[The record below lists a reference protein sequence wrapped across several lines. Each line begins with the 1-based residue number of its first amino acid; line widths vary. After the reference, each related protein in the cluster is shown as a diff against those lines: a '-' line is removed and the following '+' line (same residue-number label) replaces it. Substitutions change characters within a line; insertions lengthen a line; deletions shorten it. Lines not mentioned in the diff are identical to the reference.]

1 MLGVGPP
8 SFLQGG
14 VRSASYFR
22 PLFTGGGLA
31 FTLVELMVVIAILGL
46 LAGISV
52 GAYQKAM
59 GKASLGSEMAAGKNL
74 IQAYLAAGTENEGR
88 LLAAKDPRATEVK
101 NAKGQNIAMPEV
113 RSRYPFRLAPY
124 FHYQMDGT
132 VLVNRNESQIINLM
146 GASGPMYDY
155 GLSVFPAMG
164 INRYLV
170 GGSISANGTMQYE
183 TECIRSMAQADK
195 SVVVFVS
202 AGNPDVDGYEYV
214 TAPLGPG
221 GQWTSAK
228 WSKGVDAGNYGH
240 VDGRYDGKAVCA
252 FLDGSVKV
260 LSIDELRDMR
270 LWSRNAALENNP
282 GYQPK

>member
-1 MLGVGPP
+1 M
-8 SFLQGG
+8 
-14 VRSASYFR
+14 RSARHFR
-22 PLFTGGGLA
+22 ILPKGDRSA

-59 GKASLGSEMAAGKNL
+59 GKASLGCETAAAKTL
-74 IQAYLAAGTENEGR
+74 IQAYQSACLENEGR
-88 LLAAKDPRATEVK
+88 LLAAKDPTATEVK
-101 NAKGQNIAMPEV
+101 NAKGQSISMSEV

-124 FHYQMDGT
+124 FNYQMDGT
-132 VLVNRNESQIINLM
+132 ILVNRNESQIINLM

-155 GLSVFPAMG
+155 GLSVFPALG

-170 GGSISANGTMQYE
+170 GGSVSANGTVQYE
-183 TECIRSMAQADK
+183 AECIRSMGMADK
-195 SVVVFVS
+195 SVIVFAS

-214 TAPLGPG
+214 TAPMGPG
-221 GQWTSAK
+221 GQWSSAK
-228 WSKGVDAGNYGH
+228 WSKGADAGNYGH

-252 FLDGSVKV
+252 FLDGSVR
-260 LSIDELRDMR
+260 LLPLDEMRDMR

-282 GYQPK
+282 RYQPK